1 MLCLIKL
8 SLIFCVCLLFKQHDF
23 IVTII
28 NVSQRLVESTLDQ
41 RIFVWCIF
49 NACVALCV
57 VVRRCLF
64 SCLFCKT
71 DAEEIKFWQS
81 GHCLPVVAMVAE
93 VCLLSPPL
101 SILCSFCLFW
111 FIYRC
116 LLLCKTPRGVTIC
129 QWTIRKV
136 SFPISTFLHW
146 TPLCCYSIATLA
158 RKVLN

>member
-1 MLCLIKL
+1 MLIKL
-8 SLIFCVCLLFKQHDF
+8 SLIFCACLLFKQHDF
-23 IVTII
+23 IGTII

-101 SILCSFCLFW
+101 SILRSFCLFW

-116 LLLCKTPRGVTIC
+116 LLLCKTLRGVTIC
-129 QWTIRKV
+129 QWTIRKLFFHIYLF
-136 SFPISTFLHW
+136 S
-146 TPLCCYSIATLA
+146 
-158 RKVLN
+158 LNTIMLLQHSNAC